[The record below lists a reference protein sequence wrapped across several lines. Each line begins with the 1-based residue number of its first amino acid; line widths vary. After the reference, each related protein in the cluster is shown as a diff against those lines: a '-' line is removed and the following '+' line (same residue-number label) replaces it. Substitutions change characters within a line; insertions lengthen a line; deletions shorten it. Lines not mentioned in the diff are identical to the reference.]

1 MARTHYFGDQVHFQ
15 WDAGLAPA
23 LTVAD
28 GDTVN
33 LELRDVTD
41 GQISPASTA
50 EVLGGLD
57 WDRVYALA
65 GPIAV
70 ENARPGDT
78 VEIEIVDLH
87 TRGWGWT
94 GTIPGFGLLAE
105 EFGDPHLHI
114 WDLSDGQTAPFGDI
128 ATVPVRPFCGTMGVC
143 PVTPEPMAVM
153 PPGHFGGNIDCR
165 DLVRG
170 SRLYLPV
177 QVPGGLFSV
186 GDPHAAQGD
195 GEVCVTAIECPM
207 WASLRFRLH
216 PGRSIPAPQFQT
228 PGPLRAGIEDAGY
241 YATMGVAADL
251 MTAAKDATRAMVD
264 HISATYRIEPVD
276 AYVLSSVAVDLKVT
290 EVVDAP
296 QWIVSAYLPLSI
308 FGT

>member
-1 MARTHYFGDQVHFQ
+1 MARTHYFPADQVHFR
-15 WDAGLAPA
+15 WDTGLEPA

-28 GDTVN
+28 GDTVVF
-33 LELRDVTD
+33 ELRDVTD
-41 GQISPASTA
+41 GQISPASRA
-50 EVLGGLD
+50 DVLDTLD

-70 ENARPGDT
+70 DRAEPGDT
-78 VEIEIVDLH
+78 VEIEVVDLH

-105 EFGDPHLHI
+105 EFGDAHLHV
-114 WDLSDGQTAPFGDI
+114 WDLSDGRTAPFGDV
-128 ATVPVRPFCGTMGVC
+128 ATIPLRPFCGTMGVC
-143 PVTPEPMAVM
+143 PDTAEPLAVM

-170 SRLYLPV
+170 SRLFLPV
-177 QVPGGLFSV
+177 QVPGAYFSV

-216 PGRSIPAPQFQT
+216 RGRSLPAPQFQT
-228 PGPLRAGIEDAGY
+228 PGPLRSGIGDAGY
-241 YATMGVAADL
+241 YATMGVAPDL

-264 HISATYRIEPVD
+264 HLSDTYRIEPVE
-276 AYVLSSVAVDLKVT
+276 AYVLSSVVVDLKIT

-308 FGT
+308 FG

>member
-1 MARTHYFGDQVHFQ
+1 MARVYHFPDQVHFR
-15 WDAGLAPA
+15 WDPRLDPV
-23 LTVAD
+23 LTVED
-28 GDTVN
+28 GDTVVF
-33 LELRDVTD
+33 ELRDVTD
-41 GQISPASTA
+41 GQISPTSTA
-50 EVLGGLD
+50 EILAELD

-70 ENARPGDT
+70 AQAQPGDT
-78 VEIEIVDLH
+78 VEIEVVDLH

-94 GTIPGFGLLAE
+94 GTIPGFGLLAD

-114 WDLSDGQTAPFGDI
+114 WDLSDGQTAPFADI
-128 ATVPVRPFCGTMGVC
+128 ATIPVRPFCGTMGVC
-143 PVTPEPMAVM
+143 PDTAEPLAVM

-170 SRLYLPV
+170 ARLFLPV
-177 QVPGGLFSV
+177 QVPGAYFSV

-216 PGRSIPAPQFQT
+216 RGRSIPAPQFQT
-228 PGPLRAGIEDAGY
+228 PGPLRAGIGDAGY
-241 YATMGVAADL
+241 HATMGVATDL
-251 MTAAKDATRAMVD
+251 MTAARDATRAMVD
-264 HISATYRIEPVD
+264 HISHTYRIEPVD
-276 AYVLSSVAVDLKVT
+276 AYVLSSVVVDLKLT

-296 QWIVSAYLPLSI
+296 RWIVSAYLPLSI
-308 FGT
+308 FDR

>member
-1 MARTHYFGDQVHFQ
+1 MAHYCPDQVHFQ
-15 WDAGLAPA
+15 WDPTLDPV

-33 LELRDVTD
+33 FELRDVTD
-41 GQISPASTA
+41 GQITPASTSD
-50 EVLGGLD
+50 VLGVLD

-70 ENARPGDT
+70 DGAEPGDT
-78 VEIEIVDLH
+78 LEVEVVDLH

-105 EFGDPHLHI
+105 DFPDGHLYV
-114 WDLSDGQTAPFGDI
+114 WDIADGANAAFLDV

-143 PVTPEPMAVM
+143 PATDEPLAVM
-153 PPGHFGGNIDCR
+153 PPGHFGGNMDCR

-170 SRLYLPV
+170 SRLFLPV
-177 QVPGGLFSV
+177 QVPGAKFSV

-216 PGRSIPAPQFQT
+216 KGRSIPAPQFQT
-228 PGPLRAGIEDAGY
+228 PGPLRAGIDDAGY
-241 YATMGVAADL
+241 YATMGVANDL

-264 HISATYRIEPVD
+264 HISTTYGVAPVD
-276 AYVLSSVAVDLKVT
+276 AYILASVVVDLKVT
-290 EVVDAP
+290 EVVDQP

-308 FGT
+308 FH

>member
-1 MARTHYFGDQVHFQ
+1 MARTHYFGEQIHFQ
-15 WDAGLAPA
+15 WDAGLSPA
-23 LTVAD
+23 LTVSD
-28 GDTVN
+28 GDTVVF
-33 LELRDVTD
+33 ELRDVTD
-41 GQISPASTA
+41 GQISPTSTA
-50 EVLGGLD
+50 GVLGELD

-65 GPIAV
+65 GPIAI
-70 ENARPGDT
+70 EGAGPGDT
-78 VEIEIVDLH
+78 VEIEVVDLH

-105 EFGDPHLHI
+105 EFSDPHLHI
-114 WDLSDGQTAPFGDI
+114 WDLSDGRTAPFADV
-128 ATVPVRPFCGTMGVC
+128 ATIPVRPFCGTMGVC
-143 PVTPEPMAVM
+143 PVTTEPVAVM

-170 SRLYLPV
+170 SRLFLPV
-177 QVPGGLFSV
+177 QVPGGNFSV

-241 YATMGVAADL
+241 YATMGVAGDL

-264 HISATYRIEPVD
+264 HLSSTYRLDPVD

-296 QWIVSAYLPLSI
+296 QWIVSAYLPLAI
-308 FGT
+308 FER